1 MGFDNTYVKINLDIL
16 SQNFEVIQKKAGVPV
31 MAVVKGNAYG
41 HGAVAVA
48 KLLHEKCA
56 FFGVFSVAE
65 ALELRRAGIDTPIL
79 VFGRTAA
86 DAFAEAVK
94 AQIRLAV
101 FRYEDACILSEI
113 AVKLGMDA
121 PLHLAIDT
129 GMGRIGFEPNE
140 ESADI
145 CKRISQLP
153 NLKIEGLFSHFATA
167 DCADLS
173 RAREQAV
180 LFDRFGQMLE
190 SRGIQIPIKHMDNSA
205 GLINF
210 RHHYDMVR
218 AGIVLYGMHPSAQ
231 TDISALPVRPVLEWV
246 SRVAY
251 VKELPA
257 GRPISYGAT
266 YVTTAPTRVATIPVG
281 YADGYHFSL
290 SSNFYVLIRGQKAPI
305 LGRICMDQ
313 MMVDVTHIP
322 DVTIEDP
329 VTLVGRDGEEIITME
344 QIAEKAGSFHYEFA
358 CGIGRR
364 VPRVYFQNGTRLDT
378 VHYLLDETI

>member
-1 MGFDNTYVKINLDIL
+1 MGFENTYVKINLDTL
-16 SQNFEVIQKKAGVPV
+16 AQNFEAIRQKAGVPV

-48 KLLHEKCA
+48 KLLHGKCA
-56 FFGVFSVAE
+56 FFGVSSVAE
-65 ALELRRAGIDTPIL
+65 ALELRRAGIDTPVL

-86 DAFAEAVK
+86 DAFAVAVRE
-94 AQIRLAV
+94 QIRLTV
-101 FRYEDACILSEI
+101 FRYEDACLLSDA

-121 PLHLAIDT
+121 PLHLAVDT

-140 ESADI
+140 ASADI
-145 CKRISQLP
+145 CRQISQLP

-173 RAREQAV
+173 RACEQAA
-180 LFDRFGQMLE
+180 LFDRFCQMLE
-190 SRGIQIPIKHMDNSA
+190 NRGIQIPIKHLDNSA

-210 RHHYDMVR
+210 RQHYDMVR
-218 AGIVLYGMHPSAQ
+218 AGIVLYGMHPSAH
-231 TDISALPVRPVLEWV
+231 TDPAALPVRPALEWV

-257 GRPISYGAT
+257 GSPISYGAT
-266 YVTTAPTRVATIPVG
+266 FVTTAPTRVATIPVG
-281 YADGYHFSL
+281 YADGYPFSL
-290 SSNFYVLIRGQKAPI
+290 SSKFYVLIHGRRAPI

-322 DVTIEDP
+322 DVAIEDP
-329 VTLVGRDGEEIITME
+329 VTLVGRDGDECITME
-344 QIAEKAGSFHYEFA
+344 QIAREAGSFHYEFA

-364 VPRVYFQNGTRLDT
+364 VPRLYYQNGTQLDT
-378 VHYLLDETI
+378 VHYLLD

>member
-1 MGFDNTYVKINLDIL
+1 MGFDNTYVKINLDTL
-16 SQNFEVIQKKAGVPV
+16 AQNFEAIREKAGVPV
-31 MAVVKGNAYG
+31 MAVVKGDAYG

-48 KLLHEKCA
+48 KLLHGKCA
-56 FFGVFSVAE
+56 FFGVSSMAE
-65 ALELRRAGIDTPIL
+65 ALELRQAGIDTPIL

-86 DAFAEAVK
+86 DAFESAVRE
-94 AQIRLAV
+94 QIRLAV
-101 FRYEDACILSEI
+101 FRYEDACILSDT
-113 AVKLGMDA
+113 AVRLGMDA
-121 PLHLAIDT
+121 PLHLAVDT

-145 CKRISQLP
+145 CKQISQLP
-153 NLKIEGLFSHFATA
+153 NLKIEGLFSHYATA

-173 RAREQAV
+173 RAYEQAA
-180 LFDRFGQMLE
+180 LFDVFCQMLE
-190 SRGIQIPIKHMDNSA
+190 DRGVQIPLKHMDNSA

-210 RHHYDMVR
+210 CQHYDMVR

-231 TDISALPVRPVLEWV
+231 TDITALPVHPALEWI

-266 YVTTAPTRVATIPVG
+266 YVTAAPTRVATIPVG
-281 YADGYHFSL
+281 YADGYPFSL
-290 SSNFYVLIRGQKAPI
+290 SSKFHVLIRGQKAPI

-322 DVTIEDP
+322 GVTMEDP
-329 VTLVGRDGEEIITME
+329 VTLVGSNGDETITIE

-364 VPRVYFQNGTRLDT
+364 VPRVYYRNGTHLGT